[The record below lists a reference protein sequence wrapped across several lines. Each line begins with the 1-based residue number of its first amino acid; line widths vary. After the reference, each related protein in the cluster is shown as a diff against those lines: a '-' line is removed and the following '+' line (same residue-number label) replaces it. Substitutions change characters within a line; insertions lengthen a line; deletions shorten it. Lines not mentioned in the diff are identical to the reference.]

1 MRKQVEI
8 FTDGSCLGNPG
19 PGGYGAIMRYRQHE
33 KTFSEGY
40 FLTTNN
46 RMELMAAIVAL
57 EALKEHCDVVL
68 STDSQYVRQGIT
80 QWIHNWK
87 KRGWKTAEK
96 KPVKNVDLWK
106 RLDAALGQHEIKW
119 EWVKGHAG
127 HPENE
132 RCDELA
138 RAAASTRPMR
148 MQVINLNPDHGFL
161 YCRVAPTVWRIRV
174 FDLLCFIG
182 LSVRGIVLLRAT
194 INCMQP
200 SAGKWVLNKTPP
212 LRVQG

>member
-1 MRKQVEI
+1 MLKQVEI

-33 KTFSEGY
+33 KTFSAGY
-40 FLTTNN
+40 RLTTNN

-57 EALKEHCDVVL
+57 EALKEHCEVVL

-96 KPVKNVDLWK
+96 KPVKNVDLWQ
-106 RLDAALGQHEIKW
+106 RLDAALGQHKIKW

-138 RAAASTRPMR
+138 RAAASHPHWTM
-148 MQVINLNPDHGFL
+148 
-161 YCRVAPTVWRIRV
+161 
-174 FDLLCFIG
+174 
-182 LSVRGIVLLRAT
+182 SAT
-194 INCMQP
+194 C
-200 SAGKWVLNKTPP
+200 
-212 LRVQG
+212 LRVNSALCATAGWRPPPAAAEFSLCRISSD

>member
-1 MRKQVEI
+1 MLKQVEI

-19 PGGYGAIMRYRQHE
+19 PGGYGAILRYQQRE

-40 FLTTNN
+40 RLTTNN
-46 RMELMAAIVAL
+46 RMEMMAAIVAL
-57 EALKEHCDVVL
+57 EALKEPCTVVL

-87 KRGWKTAEK
+87 KRGWKTADK

-106 RLDAALGQHEIKW
+106 RLDAALGKHEIRW

-138 RAAASTRPMR
+138 RSAAM
-148 MQVINLNPDHGFL
+148 NPTQEDVG
-161 YCRVAPTVWRIRV
+161 Y
-174 FDLLCFIG
+174 
-182 LSVRGIVLLRAT
+182 
-194 INCMQP
+194 QP
-200 SAGKWVLNKTPP
+200 ES
-212 LRVQG
+212 